1 MRTRRAASAW
11 IASRSGDSVKHLR
24 LDVGGMCF
32 TAAMTGCRTCSLSA
46 LHDAG
51 KLPPWDSIVRTPGW
65 DIVHAFGTSVAGWT
79 VLVARR
85 HITAVADMTDAEA
98 LELGPLI
105 KNVSRALHRTM
116 GCRKTYVVQFAE
128 HPNHPH
134 VHVHVIPRA
143 NDLPEELLGP
153 GSSGSSGFGG
163 PARSPNRS

>member
-1 MRTRRAASAW
+1 
-11 IASRSGDSVKHLR
+11 
-24 LDVGGMCF
+24 
-32 TAAMTGCRTCSLSA
+32 MTGCRTCSRSA
-46 LHDAG
+46 LRDAG
-51 KLPPWDSIVRTPGW
+51 KAPPWDSIVRTPGW
-65 DIVHAFGTSVAGWT
+65 DVVHAFGTSVAGWT

-105 KNVSRALHRTM
+105 KSVSRALHRTM

-153 GSSGSSGFGG
+153 GIFRQLGVRED
-163 PARSPNRS
+163 RSAPNRS